1 MMETNYFNQLAL
13 TCMDGDGTIT
23 VNCDT
28 IGNNITKTCNVS
40 ITCDQCCTPT
50 INAIP
55 TTKSKDCSCGPDSHN
70 QQICKSE
77 PTTGS
82 MIINN
87 GFSTS
92 NSSNSTALP
101 LANSTELALA
111 ALGAIVGL
119 LLVLLITV
127 STVLAWTCWLLKR
140 RGGMKFNTE
149 NELR

>member
-1 MMETNYFNQLAL
+1 MMETNYPNQLAL
-13 TCMDGDGTIT
+13 TCMDEDGTII

-28 IGNNITKTCNVS
+28 IGNNSMETCNVS
-40 ITCDQCCTPT
+40 ITCVRCCTPT

-55 TTKSKDCSCGPDSHN
+55 TKKSDDCNCGPDSDN
-70 QQICKSE
+70 QQNCKSK

-87 GFSTS
+87 GFNTS
-92 NSSNSTALP
+92 NSSNSTALA
-101 LANSTELALA
+101 LANSTALALA

-127 STVLAWTCWLLKR
+127 STVLAWTCWLLKKKR
-140 RGGMKFNTE
+140 R
-149 NELR
+149 NEVQH